1 MAKTQNKLTIHPW
14 LDAPIYNRIR
24 YPQWKIYLYNA
35 AQKMCTSLDITGAFS
50 LVALD
55 ADWDA
60 HPKNTIPA
68 VAATANAPAV
78 PASVQPR
85 PVIAM
90 PALYTRTSTTFDREM
105 FTLKKERF
113 EKFDEAETILHAA
126 IVESLSPGTVRTIN
140 TSTPSGIAALSAG

>member
-24 YPQWKIYLYNA
+24 FPQWKIYLYNA

-55 ADWDA
+55 ADWDS
-60 HPKNTIPA
+60 HPKNAILA

-78 PASVQPR
+78 PA
-85 PVIAM
+85 
-90 PALYTRTSTTFDREM
+90 
-105 FTLKKERF
+105 
-113 EKFDEAETILHAA
+113 
-126 IVESLSPGTVRTIN
+126 
-140 TSTPSGIAALSAG
+140 